1 MSDPIEYTGTF
12 KTMQD
17 VVDWIN
23 NYTPSPDPRI
33 PEPPT
38 DTDGTYTLKATVAN
52 GEVVYEWVLDI

>member
-12 KTMQD
+12 KTMRD

-38 DTDGTYTLKATVAN
+38 DTDGTYTL
-52 GEVVYEWVLDI
+52 

>member
-23 NYTPSPDPRI
+23 NYEPAPSEDPRWVVRPYVDI
-33 PEPPT
+33 N
-38 DTDGTYTLKATVAN
+38 GNTVNAMFQ
-52 GEVVYEWVLDI
+52 VLEESE